1 MHDTGNVGGAE
12 VELRPVVGEERGVT
26 TALLLGQDVGLSLEL
41 GVRLDRT
48 RLAQHLTALDFLT
61 LGAAQQRADVV
72 AGLALIEQLAE
83 HLNAGDDGLLRRA
96 QTDDLDFLADLDD
109 SALDAAGD

>member
-1 MHDTGNVGGAE
+1 DTGHVGGAE

-26 TALLLGQDVGLSLEL
+26 TALFLGQDVSLSLEL

-48 RLAQHLTALDFLT
+48 RLAQHLATLDFLA
-61 LGAAQQRADVV
+61 LGTAEQRADVV

-83 HLNAGDDGLLRRA
+83 HFDAGDDGLLRGA

-109 SALDAAGD
+109 AALDASGDDG